1 MIQEQIK
8 GVGVALVTPFDKNHE
23 IDFVSFKKLL
33 EHTAAIGVD
42 YWVVQGTTGESPTT
56 TLEEKNKLLAF
67 CKENNPKNL
76 PIVYGIGGNNT
87 AQILEI
93 IKQTDFSGVTAVL
106 SASPYY
112 NKPSQAGIIAHYEKI
127 ADASPVPIILY
138 NVPGRTASNLTAQT
152 TLHLA
157 QHPNIVAIKEASGN
171 LLQCMEIA
179 KHKPKDF
186 LLISGDDMLTVPMIS
201 FGAEG
206 VISVMAN
213 AFEAFNEMSHLALE
227 GKFREAS
234 QKMFSLL
241 SLNELMYVEG
251 NPVGIK
257 QALALM
263 GVCSEEVRLPLL
275 KASDAL
281 KHKIQYQ
288 LSIISEQ

>member
-1 MIQEQIK
+1 MMHSQIK
-8 GVGVALVTPFDKNHE
+8 GVGVALVTPFDASHQ
-23 IDFVSFKKLL
+23 IDFAAYRRLL
-33 EHTAAIGVD
+33 EHTAQIGVD
-42 YWVVQGTTGESPTT
+42 YWVVQGTTGESPTVSLT
-56 TLEEKNKLLAF
+56 EKNSLLRF
-67 CKENNPKNL
+67 TKENNPRNL

-87 AQILEI
+87 QHILEVI
-93 IKQTDFSGVTAVL
+93 EQTDFEGVCAIL

-127 ADASPVPIILY
+127 ADASPVPLILY

-152 TLHLA
+152 TLYLA

-179 KHKPKDF
+179 HHKPQDF
-186 LLISGDDMLTVPMIS
+186 LLISGDDMLTLPMIS

-213 AFEAFNEMSHLALE
+213 AFEDFNQMSHLALE
-227 GKFREAS
+227 GKFKEAA
-234 QKMFSLL
+234 QKMFRLL

-257 QALALM
+257 QVLALM
-263 GVCSEEVRLPLL
+263 GICSEEVRLPLL
-275 KASDAL
+275 KASQELKNKIAAL
-281 KHKIQYQ
+281 
-288 LSIISEQ
+288 L